1 MITCKRCEFEVVET
15 MRHSLIK
22 NCCPSCGSALL
33 GDLHMQRLRLLK
45 SRILE
50 QSFSQDLDEDL
61 VFDITLFMLT
71 EFFPSRTEKA
81 SSDDVQTFQEEAS
94 LGADEAPVST
104 EELEEFSEAVDGG
117 NEDDYDSI
125 RDEVRDEMLSK
136 MEEGIDDAD
145 ADLDLKV
152 ARLKRI
158 AKEKAV
164 AGTGPTVRRVTE

>member
-61 VFDITLFMLT
+61 IFDITLFMLT
-71 EFFPSRTEKA
+71 EFFPSRTEEA
-81 SSDDVQTFQEEAS
+81 SSDDVQALPEEDVS
-94 LGADEAPVST
+94 GPDEDSVST
-104 EELEEFSEAVDGG
+104 EGLEEFTDAASRDGEG
-117 NEDDYDSI
+117 DYDSI
-125 RDEVRDEMLSK
+125 RDEVRSEILSK
-136 MEEGIDDAD
+136 MDEEVEDV
-145 ADLDLKV
+145 DLDLKV

-164 AGTGPTVRRVTE
+164 TGMGPTVRRVTE